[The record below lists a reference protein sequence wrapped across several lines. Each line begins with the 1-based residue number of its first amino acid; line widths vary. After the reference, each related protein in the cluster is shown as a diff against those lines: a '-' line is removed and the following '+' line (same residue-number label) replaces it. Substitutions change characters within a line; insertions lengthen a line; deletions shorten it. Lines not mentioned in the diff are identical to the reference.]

1 MFIYKNYTYIVM
13 VKKQDEERADN
24 FLKCLGRGKSM
35 VEIENEE
42 E

>member
-1 MFIYKNYTYIVM
+1 MSNLKE
-13 VKKQDEERADN
+13 KQEIERADA
-24 FLKCLGRGKSM
+24 FLKCLGHGKSM